1 MSPIIRKGFF
11 YVFRALG
18 AVAVTAAMAVAGV
31 ELAPLFPSSVGHV
44 LGFVALG
51 ILGLLLVLIAAS
63 CCAFAVFRKKRSESV
78 QRMQEFYLAQ
88 REAACEDLPRA
99 VKKLVRLRRMLDA
112 CALLTALVALSL
124 PFSILLLSDMMQ
136 IAPAF
141 ASLKLFFGLL
151 GLSVAMAL
159 AVHIIRSIFMD
170 LFRKKRAKAKK

>member
-63 CCAFAVFRKKRSESV
+63 CCAFAVFRKKRSEE
-78 QRMQEFYLAQ
+78 R
-88 REAACEDLPRA
+88 
-99 VKKLVRLRRMLDA
+99 
-112 CALLTALVALSL
+112 
-124 PFSILLLSDMMQ
+124 
-136 IAPAF
+136 
-141 ASLKLFFGLL
+141 
-151 GLSVAMAL
+151 
-159 AVHIIRSIFMD
+159 
-170 LFRKKRAKAKK
+170 